1 MAFRQY
7 CMRMIDQEPVVALST
22 AIGFIAFVTPVVVIP
37 IRQSLGY
44 SNSQYLGEGGGAFP
58 LWMRTGSSAAMGIA
72 TRQGDGKTLHLDT
85 RILWLQHAVGTG
97 RMELVKA

>member
-44 SNSQYLGEGGGAFP
+44 SNSQYLGEGGGDFGPLVERSVGAGLGGAAAP
-58 LWMRTGSSAAMGIA
+58 LW
-72 TRQGDGKTLHLDT
+72 QK
-85 RILWLQHAVGTG
+85 GTIG
-97 RMELVKA
+97 ERPSLIGADDDDE